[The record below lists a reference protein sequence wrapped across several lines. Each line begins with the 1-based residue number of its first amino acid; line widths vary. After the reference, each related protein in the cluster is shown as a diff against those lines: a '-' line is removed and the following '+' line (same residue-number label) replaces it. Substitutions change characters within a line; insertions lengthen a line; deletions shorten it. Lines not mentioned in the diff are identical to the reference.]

1 MQSIAARDFCTINS
15 DNCVSYTMPLILA
28 PSYDDHT
35 REQIEN
41 HLSAVRARRM
51 VAAIEHHKG
60 ITEKL
65 TYESDKIQAR
75 IAKQYEM
82 LGKELGRLE
91 ELENK
96 VQERLVTIEALRQE
110 LGLTVDMIEI
120 HNVPTEMED

>member
-1 MQSIAARDFCTINS
+1 
-15 DNCVSYTMPLILA
+15 MPLILA

-51 VAAIEHHKG
+51 VAAIEHHRG

-65 TYESDKIQAR
+65 EHESDKIQAR

-82 LGKELGRLE
+82 LGKEINKLEGAELKVVDRL
-91 ELENK
+91 N
-96 VQERLVTIEALRQE
+96 TIEALRQE
-110 LGLTVDMIEI
+110 LGLTVDMIEL
-120 HNVPTEMED
+120 HQVPTEMEDE